1 MYTVERATFPADLNA
16 VLDLYREYIANTSVD
31 LAFQGNDEE
40 FNSLS
45 EKYSSD
51 ESKIFLATINKIPV
65 GCAAF
70 RKVNDNTC
78 EMKRVYVRPTARG
91 SKLGARLVE
100 RILQEA
106 ISSGY
111 KKICLDVLP
120 EFETALALY
129 QSYGFVPHTP
139 VTNNPVPGTQFL
151 GLDLEWYNHASS
163 EPKTRYAPSS

>member
-1 MYTVERATFPADLNA
+1 MYTVARATFPTDLNA
-16 VLDLYREYIANTSVD
+16 VLDLYREYIASTSVD

-40 FNSLS
+40 FNNLS

-51 ESKIFLATINKIPV
+51 ESKIFLATINKKPV

-70 RKVNDNTC
+70 RKVDDNTC

-91 SKLGARLVE
+91 SKLGAKLVE
-100 RILQEA
+100 RVLQEA
-106 ISSGY
+106 TESGY

-120 EFETALALY
+120 EFKAALALY
-129 QSYGFVPHTP
+129 QSYGFVQHPP

-151 GLDLEWYNHASS
+151 GLDLERYNHTTSQL
-163 EPKTRYAPSS
+163 KTRHSPSL